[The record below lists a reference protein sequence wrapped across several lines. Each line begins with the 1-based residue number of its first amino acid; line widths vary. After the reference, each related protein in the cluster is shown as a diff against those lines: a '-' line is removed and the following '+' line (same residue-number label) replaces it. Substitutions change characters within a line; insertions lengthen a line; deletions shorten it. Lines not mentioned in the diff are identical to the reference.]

1 MDISNAKIGWVGLG
15 KMGMPMALNVMEAG
29 FKLTA
34 FDRAAQPLETIVA
47 KGGQSAPSV
56 ADLAK
61 TCGVVAATVPDDA
74 VLLAVTLGVG
84 GLFENAPKGMVFI
97 DLSTVSPMA
106 SARVAEA
113 AEERGIHYVRA
124 PVSGSTATA
133 AAKQLTVIA
142 SGAADVFAAI
152 KPVLESF
159 AAKIYYVGEG
169 DQARYLKLSIN
180 LMVGITAAMMG
191 EALAL
196 SERGG
201 VDWRT
206 MVDVVNNSAVA
217 SPLVGYK
224 AKMLADRDFSPM
236 FSAAQMAKDFD
247 LALDTGR
254 IGNVPMP
261 LTALSRQMF
270 GAMIASGR
278 GDKDFFALVT
288 LLEELAGLTGPAEGA
303 AR

>member
-1 MDISNAKIGWVGLG
+1 MNISHPQVGWVGLG
-15 KMGMPMALNVMEAG
+15 KMGLPMAMNVIEAG
-29 FKLTA
+29 YDLVA
-34 FDRAAQPLETIVA
+34 FNRTVQPLEAIAA
-47 KGGQSAPSV
+47 KGGGSAASL
-56 ADLAK
+56 ALLAK
-61 TCGVVAATVPDDA
+61 GCGVIAATVSDDPA
-74 VLLAVTLGVG
+74 LLAITIGEG
-84 GLFENAPKGMVFI
+84 GLFESAPAGLVFI

-113 AEERGIHYVRA
+113 AAARGIHYVRA

-133 AAKQLTVIA
+133 AARQLTVIA
-142 SGAADVFAAI
+142 SGPQEAFNAVRPILGAFA
-152 KPVLESF
+152 S
-159 AAKIYYVGEG
+159 KIYFVGEEE
-169 DQARYLKLSIN
+169 QARYLKLSIN

-191 EALAL
+191 EALTL

-206 MVDVVNNSAVA
+206 TIDVINNSVVA

-224 AKMLADRDFSPM
+224 ARMLANRDFGPM
-236 FSAAQMAKDFD
+236 FSAAQMSKDFD

-254 IGNVPMP
+254 NGNVPLP

-278 GDKDFFALVT
+278 GDMDFFAFVT
-288 LLEELAGLTGPAEGA
+288 LLEELAGLSGPVEGA
-303 AR
+303 AP